1 MNLPLEVAIERYN
14 LLREEVQ
21 ARSQT
26 QWMEAVELC
35 RAVPTEIDV
44 AVVWKH
50 GRDKPCWSNIKVEIG
65 RRIASDLTRSQDFES
80 HELIASDAWD
90 IKMHER
96 SWRWKSNSNFEVR
109 GASARRFL
117 EGLQRGGLAS
127 FLWRLYAIRQL
138 ALSLCRED
146 GTLGMVNALAAAG
159 YRLPASD
166 VHPWAKKFS
175 KLAGMGW
182 GATTA
187 DHMLTDLGL
196 SVKPDIHLRRSAV
209 RMGLFAPDVPSDLTD
224 EEIEQI
230 ATVLD
235 PRIVRAIVDLSAHVP
250 PTAYST
256 ARSALREM
264 DKVLMEWSRQ
274 NLLRPLPD
282 SVTFGHAPFQ

>member
-1 MNLPLEVAIERYN
+1 MNLPLQIAIERYN
-14 LLREEVQ
+14 LLRDEVR
-21 ARSQT
+21 ARSPT
-26 QWMEAVELC
+26 QWNEVVELC

-50 GRDKPCWSNIKVEIG
+50 GRDKPCWSNIKVDIG
-65 RRIASDLTRSQDFES
+65 RRIASDLTLSRDFES
-80 HELIASDAWD
+80 HEVIARDAWD
-90 IKMHER
+90 IKMHAR
-96 SWRWKSNSNFEVR
+96 GQHWKSNSNFDVR
-109 GASARRFL
+109 GVSARTFL
-117 EGLQRGGLAS
+117 AGLQRGGLAS
-127 FLWRLYAIRQL
+127 FLWRLHAIREL

-146 GTLGMVNALAAAG
+146 GTLGMVNALVAAG

-209 RMGLFAPDVPSDLTD
+209 RMGLFAPDVPSHLTD

-235 PRIVRAIVDLSAHVP
+235 PRIVRAIVELSAHVP
-250 PTAYST
+250 PTAYPM

-274 NLLRPLPD
+274 SLLRPL
-282 SVTFGHAPFQ
+282 